1 MRGWKT
7 IFHANGNQK
16 TAGIAIR
23 ISEKIEFKTITIT
36 RDKERHYIMSNGS
49 VQEKDITIVNFY
61 EPNIE
66 APQYI
71 RHMLTAIKGEI
82 DTNTLIN
89 TSLSPVDRSFKMKI
103 NEETQA
109 INDTLNKMNLVDI
122 YRKFYSKTTEHTFFS
137 SSHGTFSRMN
147 HILGHKLSLCKIR
160 KTEIL

>member
-1 MRGWKT
+1 
-7 IFHANGNQK
+7 
-16 TAGIAIR
+16 
-23 ISEKIEFKTITIT
+23 
-36 RDKERHYIMSNGS
+36 MSNGS